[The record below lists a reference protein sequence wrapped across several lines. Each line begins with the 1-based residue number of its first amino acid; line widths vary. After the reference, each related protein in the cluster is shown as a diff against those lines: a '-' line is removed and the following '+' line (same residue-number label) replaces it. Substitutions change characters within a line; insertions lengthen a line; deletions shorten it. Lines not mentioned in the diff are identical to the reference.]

1 MAEPG
6 RTAQGTAALIA
17 VACLALAG
25 QAEGAPNPLVAT
37 EPTQL
42 ANNAELVDLAG
53 SSTKQIALEAKQLT
67 QQINLVAGQ
76 LKAYKNMLQNTAN
89 LPKTVWGDVT
99 GSLSKL
105 RGVIQSANTLAAQGA
120 QLDTLLKSNLVSDPL
135 YQSSPLSQANY
146 SQRYD
151 QWVQDSQHALTG
163 VLSANKATMQDVGT
177 ESSLINTIQTQ
188 GQSVQGQVQA
198 IQVGN
203 ELAASTARQ
212 LASLRALTAAQNEQT
227 SVFQARWLAQENA
240 GEVQDEN
247 IKNTP
252 PPDFGH
258 WDLKKAIMGDGGSK

>member
-1 MAEPG
+1 MARQGLTE
-6 RTAQGTAALIA
+6 RGTALFI
-17 VACLALAG
+17 VAACVALAG

-42 ANNAELVDLAG
+42 ANNAELVGIAG
-53 SSTKQIALEAKQLT
+53 SATKQIAVQAKQLT
-67 QQINLVAGQ
+67 QQINIVAGQ
-76 LKAYKNMLQNTAN
+76 LKAYKNMLQNTIN
-89 LPKTVWGDVT
+89 LPKTVWGNVSD
-99 GSLSKL
+99 SLSKL
-105 RGVIQSANTLAAQGA
+105 RGVIQNANTLASKGA

-151 QWVQDSQHALTG
+151 KWVAASQNALTG

-177 ESSLINTIQTQ
+177 ESSLIKTIQTQ

-227 SVFQARWLAQENA
+227 AIFQARWLSQQNA
-240 GEVQDEN
+240 AEVQNQN
-247 IKNTP
+247 IKNAAP
-252 PPDFGH
+252 PNFGH
-258 WDLKKAIMGDGGSK
+258 WDLKKAVMSGNGG